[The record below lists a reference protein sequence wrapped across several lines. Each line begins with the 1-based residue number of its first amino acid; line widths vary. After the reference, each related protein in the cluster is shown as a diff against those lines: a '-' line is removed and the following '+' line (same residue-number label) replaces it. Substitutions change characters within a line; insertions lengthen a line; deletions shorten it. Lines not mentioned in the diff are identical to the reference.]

1 MIKCSVSGMLLR
13 YVPADRQLAVV
24 AAHAVPL
31 ENAVALALID
41 LGPVCHWDDQLVVRR
56 DLSAAKC

>member
-1 MIKCSVSGMLLR
+1 MVHGRVPWMDVIKGL
-13 YVPADRQLAVV
+13 AHGELAVV